1 MAVDRVLQVLLD
13 STRGLLAI
21 EEANL
26 VHRDIKPS
34 NILLDAHGT
43 AKLADFGL
51 SRTVSYED
59 KISQS
64 GDIFGTPAFMSP
76 EHAQG
81 DLDLDIRTDIYSL
94 AATAFAMLTGR
105 HPYEGRTA
113 WDTVSKVINDPT
125 PEVRDLRPGIS
136 TALSDLI
143 RVAMSKDRSRR
154 PQSPADFLKDLNH
167 CLKLVDWR
175 RPQQRKCPRVAAD
188 VMMRVTDGTMIITP
202 SGVLGSGDLGAWRGL
217 IESLPERNVNRVLID
232 GSEID
237 WMSSKAWPYW

>member
-1 MAVDRVLQVLLD
+1 MPVVAAIFYSSRKNMSGSDIDRPMQQSSSGMAVDRVLQILLD

-125 PEVRDLRPGIS
+125 PEVRDL
-136 TALSDLI
+136 
-143 RVAMSKDRSRR
+143 
-154 PQSPADFLKDLNH
+154 
-167 CLKLVDWR
+167 
-175 RPQQRKCPRVAAD
+175 CPTVSH
-188 VMMRVTDGTMIITP
+188 GF
-202 SGVLGSGDLGAWRGL
+202 
-217 IESLPERNVNRVLID
+217 E
-232 GSEID
+232 
-237 WMSSKAWPYW
+237 